1 MTVSEDG
8 AKVQCHAC
16 GRWFR
21 SLNTHIKTHGMDGAT
36 YKEAFGLPRTASMLP
51 PATQER
57 YRAAT
62 LARDQGEIGKAFLPP
77 ATGREKG
84 IANRLGTSIRA
95 SQQRKGRY
103 RGKPIDEG

>member
-1 MTVSEDG
+1 MTASEDG

-16 GRWFR
+16 GRWFGA
-21 SLNTHIKTHGMDGAT
+21 LNTHIKTHGLDGDA

-51 PATQER
+51 PSTQER

-62 LARDQGEIGKAFLPP
+62 IARDQGNRFRDALPAP
-77 ATGREKG
+77 QGRPKG
-84 IANRLGTSIRA
+84 IANRLGASIRA